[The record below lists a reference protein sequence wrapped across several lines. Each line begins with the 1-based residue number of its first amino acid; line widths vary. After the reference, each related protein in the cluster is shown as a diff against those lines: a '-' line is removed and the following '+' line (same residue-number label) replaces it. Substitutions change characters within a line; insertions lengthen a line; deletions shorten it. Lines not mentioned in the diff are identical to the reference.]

1 MLHLDSKAAKAAKEA
16 AERIPIFSIDEV
28 EYTIPKVVDGAA
40 VLRYLDAAAERGF
53 EAAVADLL
61 RELVGDEGYE
71 ALVSFE
77 GLKPDELAQ
86 VFDDVERYALSQVEK
101 SMQGKSRR
109 RRSRR

>member
-1 MLHLDSKAAKAAKEA
+1 MLRLDSKTAKEKKAAG
-16 AERIPIFSIDEV
+16 ERIPIFEIDSV
-28 EYTIPKVVDGAA
+28 EYTIPKVVDAAA

-71 ALVSFE
+71 ALVNFE
-77 GLKPDELAQ
+77 GLEPEQLSE
-86 VFDDVERYALSQVEK
+86 VFDMVEQYALSQVEK